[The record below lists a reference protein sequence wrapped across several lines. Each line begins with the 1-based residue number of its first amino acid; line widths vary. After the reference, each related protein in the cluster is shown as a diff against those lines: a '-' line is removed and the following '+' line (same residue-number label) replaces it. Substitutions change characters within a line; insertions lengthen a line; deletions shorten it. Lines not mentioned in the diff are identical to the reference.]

1 MKLSINL
8 FDLVKFENL
17 RDGNEYLQKS
27 ISYANGVWV
36 IDIDNTKDIERLLK
50 KNRIRYKIKS

>member
-17 RDGNEYLQKS
+17 RDGNEYIERVTEWIDGMWHININD
-27 ISYANGVWV
+27 ISE
-36 IDIDNTKDIERLLK
+36 IERLLIK
-50 KNRIRYKIKS
+50 YRIRYRVIQ

>member
-27 ISYANGVWV
+27 TSYANGMWF
-36 IDIDNTKDIERLLK
+36 IDVNDTKRHRVAFKKRID
-50 KNRIRYKIKS
+50 